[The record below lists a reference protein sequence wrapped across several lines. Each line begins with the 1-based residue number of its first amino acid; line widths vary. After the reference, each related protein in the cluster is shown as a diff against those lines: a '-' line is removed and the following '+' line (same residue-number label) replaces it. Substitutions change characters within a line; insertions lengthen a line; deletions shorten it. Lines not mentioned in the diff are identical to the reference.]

1 MRMTDFTMIKKL
13 FHITKRNGFSHD
25 EIQTIKN
32 NFGELPQ
39 VFIDYY
45 LELGKDERLN
55 HTQDSL
61 IKPEQFQYFKH
72 SEYLIFYCENQRAC
86 VWGIHRND
94 LSRSNPPVYMSY
106 DEKVWK
112 MEFETLTDFFQAMA
126 YLQTVFALEYGC
138 ESFYSI
144 EQTDLDFIRENF
156 KNKGIFFR
164 HWIGIEF
171 YGNYDDSIITVMNN
185 DDSFDL
191 IYASS
196 DKEHFDE
203 MDRVLLKLGVVL

>member
-1 MRMTDFTMIKKL
+1 MTDFTMIKKL

-94 LSRSNPPVYMSY
+94 LSRSNPPVYMIH
-106 DEKVWK
+106 
-112 MEFETLTDFFQAMA
+112 AMA

-156 KNKGIFFR
+156 KNKDISFR

-185 DDSFDL
+185 DDSFNL
-191 IYASS
+191 IFASN

-203 MDRVLLKLGVVL
+203 MDRVLSKLGVVI

>member
-1 MRMTDFTMIKKL
+1 MTDFTMIKKL

-112 MEFETLTDFFQAMA
+112 MEFETLTDFFRRWPICKPYSLLNTAV
-126 YLQTVFALEYGC
+126 YRSIPLNKPTWILFVKILKTKVFPFGIGLA
-138 ESFYSI
+138 S
-144 EQTDLDFIRENF
+144 NF
-156 KNKGIFFR
+156 MGI
-164 HWIGIEF
+164 
-171 YGNYDDSIITVMNN
+171 TMT
-185 DDSFDL
+185 
-191 IYASS
+191 A
-196 DKEHFDE
+196 
-203 MDRVLLKLGVVL
+203 

>member
-1 MRMTDFTMIKKL
+1 MRMTDFAMIKKL
-13 FHITKRNGFSHD
+13 FHITKRNGFSHG
-25 EIQTIKN
+25 EIQIIKN

-39 VFIDYY
+39 VLIDYY

-55 HTQDSL
+55 HTQDHL
-61 IKPEQFQYFKH
+61 IKPEQLQYFKH
-72 SEYLIFYCENQRAC
+72 SEYLIFYCENQRVC
-86 VWGIHRND
+86 VWGIHKKD

-106 DEKVWK
+106 DEKVWQK
-112 MEFETLTDFFQAMA
+112 DFETLTDFFHAMA
-126 YLQTVFALEYGC
+126 YLQSVFALEYGC

-144 EQTDLDFIRENF
+144 EQTDLDFIREHFN
-156 KNKGIFFR
+156 NKGISFR

-171 YGNYDDSIITVMNN
+171 YGNDNDSIITVLKNN
-185 DDSFDL
+185 DSFDL

-203 MDRVLLKLGVVL
+203 MDQVLSKLAVEK

>member
-72 SEYLIFYCENQRAC
+72 SEYLIFIARISVPVSGESIGTIYP
-86 VWGIHRND
+86 GPIP
-94 LSRSNPPVYMSY
+94 LS
-106 DEKVWK
+106 
-112 MEFETLTDFFQAMA
+112 
-126 YLQTVFALEYGC
+126 
-138 ESFYSI
+138 I
-144 EQTDLDFIRENF
+144 
-156 KNKGIFFR
+156 
-164 HWIGIEF
+164 
-171 YGNYDDSIITVMNN
+171 
-185 DDSFDL
+185 
-191 IYASS
+191 
-196 DKEHFDE
+196 
-203 MDRVLLKLGVVL
+203 